1 MIATTQ
7 LNGITVGYDDAG
19 SGLPVLFLHGFP
31 HDRALWAQQRTAL
44 APRVRC
50 IAPDLRG
57 FGATSAN
64 GPYSMD
70 QYADDAVALLDALD
84 FESAAVC
91 GLSMGGYIAL
101 ALWRRHPERVR
112 GLVLCDTK
120 ASADSNE
127 GRAGRDALIAL
138 AESNGAEAVADKLL
152 AGMIS
157 NRTRERQPGL
167 EAEVRAMMARQP
179 VEGIVGA
186 LSAMRDRADSL
197 ATLRSITVP
206 TLVLVG
212 DDDLLTPPRD
222 ARVMLDALPTQAEGS
237 FVLVEGSGHLTSLER
252 PAAVTHAL
260 ADFLAMLAARA
271 V

>member
-1 MIATTQ
+1 VIATAQ
-7 LNGITVGYDDAG
+7 VNGITVGYDDAG

-57 FGATSAN
+57 FGATSLQ

-70 QYADDAVALLDALD
+70 QYADDAAALLDALD
-84 FESAAVC
+84 FESAVVC

-101 ALWRRHPERVR
+101 ALWRRYPERVR
-112 GLVLCDTK
+112 ALVLCDTK
-120 ASADSNE
+120 APADSTE
-127 GRAGRDALIAL
+127 ARAGRDGMIQL
-138 AESNGAEAVADKLL
+138 AQSDGAGAVADKLL

-167 EAEVRAMMARQP
+167 EADVRQMMARQP

-186 LSAMRDRADSL
+186 LAAMRDRPDAL
-197 ATLRSITVP
+197 ATVRSITVP
-206 TLVLVG
+206 TLILVG
-212 DDDLLTPPRD
+212 DDDLLTPPRE
-222 ARVMLDALPTQAEGS
+222 ARAMLAALPAEAEGTL
-237 FVLVEGSGHLTSLER
+237 VVVEGSGHLSSLER

-260 ADFLAMLAARA
+260 ADFLANVSARA
-271 V
+271 I

>member
-7 LNGITVGYDDAG
+7 ANGITIGYDDAG

-57 FGATSAN
+57 FGATSVQ
-64 GPYSMD
+64 GPYSID

-84 FESAAVC
+84 FESAVVC
-91 GLSMGGYIAL
+91 GLSMGGYVAL
-101 ALWRRHPERVR
+101 ALWRRYPSRVR

-120 ASADSNE
+120 GTEDSAE

-138 AESNGAEAVADKLL
+138 AESQGAEAVADKLI

-167 EAEVRAMMARQP
+167 EADVRAMMARQP

-186 LSAMRDRADSL
+186 LSAMRDRPDSMD
-197 ATLRSITVP
+197 TLRSITVP

-222 ARVMLDALPTQAEGS
+222 AQAMLGAVPSEAEGTL
-237 FVLVEGSGHLTSLER
+237 VIVEGSGHLSSIER